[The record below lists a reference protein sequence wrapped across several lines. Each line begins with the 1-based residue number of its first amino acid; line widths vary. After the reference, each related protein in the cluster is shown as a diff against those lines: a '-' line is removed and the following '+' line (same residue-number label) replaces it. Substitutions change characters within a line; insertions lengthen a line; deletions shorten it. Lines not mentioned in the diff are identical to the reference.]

1 MRVKRYVV
9 DTMPEAMLQI
19 RGDLGTDAVIL
30 STKEVKVGGFMGMFS
45 KKKIEVV
52 AAVEEQ
58 QPPKPRRAERS
69 SHQLAQASS
78 PLMNTPEKPE
88 KPLVPVVPRQAAPE
102 AYRRVTQQIAGSSKE
117 GQAELTVNTE
127 QAASATEHLSPR
139 SANNLEPISQAF
151 DQEVLLSNLKS
162 SSELHKRPIEAS
174 VPDKSGAEENQ
185 ALLNELREMKA
196 MMTRFSR
203 NSSMEST
210 WPEALQEICEHVLEQ
225 EVERDLLE
233 YWIEQVYVRRSEHPF
248 APETFDWEQA
258 FREEVTSFIQT
269 RLDKGISQ
277 DTKIVYVAGPTGV
290 GKTTTIAKLAAE
302 QLFKHH
308 RKVGFITSDTYR
320 ISAVE
325 QLRTYATIL
334 NVPLEVVQSP
344 GDVQR
349 AIQRLEHCDLILMD
363 TAGRNYRNELLVSE
377 LQSLLSPINESETYL
392 VLSLTSK
399 SRDMLNITGHFS
411 KFGLGKVVFTKMDE
425 TGSCGGMFNLLH
437 QFPMQLAY
445 ITNGQNVPD
454 DLLHPD
460 AEMVTNMLL
469 GAKGSSGA
477 NGDSI

>member
-52 AAVEEQ
+52 AAVEEKQSQKPQRMGTPRQ
-58 QPPKPRRAERS
+58 QPLSIMKE
-69 SHQLAQASS
+69 
-78 PLMNTPEKPE
+78 PEQPE
-88 KPLVPVVPRQAAPE
+88 VPSTPVVPRQTAPE
-102 AYRRVTQQIAGSSKE
+102 AYRRVTQMTVSPREGMGDLTAGSEQTASDKDHSSTVSDYNQETTAQLLKKE
-117 GQAELTVNTE
+117 
-127 QAASATEHLSPR
+127 AS
-139 SANNLEPISQAF
+139 
-151 DQEVLLSNLKS
+151 LSNMETT
-162 SSELHKRPIEAS
+162 SELLKQPIETRL
-174 VPDKSGAEENQ
+174 PDKNGAAENQ

-203 NSSMEST
+203 NSSLEST
-210 WPEALQEICEHVLEQ
+210 WPEPLQEICERLLEQ

-233 YWIEQVYVRRSEHPF
+233 YWVERVYERRSERPF
-248 APETFDWEQA
+248 APESFDWEQA
-258 FREEVTSFIQT
+258 LREEVTEFIQT
-269 RLDKGISQ
+269 RLDKGISK

-344 GDVQR
+344 GDVHR

-377 LQSLLSPINESETYL
+377 LQSLLSPIKESETYL

-399 SRDMLNITGHFS
+399 SKDMLNITSHFS

-425 TGSCGGMFNLLH
+425 TGSCGGVFNLLH
-437 QFPMQLAY
+437 HFPMQLAY

-460 AEMVTNMLL
+460 TEMVTSMLL
-469 GAKGSSGA
+469 GAKASSGD
-477 NGDSI
+477 NGDSV

>member
-9 DTMPEAMLQI
+9 DTMPEAMMQI
-19 RGDLGTDAVIL
+19 RGDFGTDAVIL
-30 STKEVKVGGFMGMFS
+30 STKEMKIGGFMGMFG

-58 QPPKPRRAERS
+58 QLQKPRRVQPSQQQSVEAFPSMSAPEQQEVPS
-69 SHQLAQASS
+69 S
-78 PLMNTPEKPE
+78 
-88 KPLVPVVPRQAAPE
+88 PVVPRQAAPE
-102 AYRRVTQQIAGSSKE
+102 AYRRVTQMTNGSKE
-117 GQAELTVNTE
+117 GLADLLAGSE
-127 QAASATEHLSPR
+127 QAASSMERSSYGAGYSVETENEAL
-139 SANNLEPISQAF
+139 NNKAAVPKKETS
-151 DQEVLLSNLKS
+151 D
-162 SSELHKRPIEAS
+162 ELFKLPSEAS
-174 VPDKSGAEENQ
+174 VPDKIGAEENQ

-203 NSSMEST
+203 NSVMENT
-210 WPEALQEICEHVLEQ
+210 WYRNRYKRFVSVCWSRKWNAICWSIGLNGYMSA
-225 EVERDLLE
+225 EVSIRLILNLLIGNMLFVQK
-233 YWIEQVYVRRSEHPF
+233 WSGFI
-248 APETFDWEQA
+248 
-258 FREEVTSFIQT
+258 RE
-269 RLDKGISQ
+269 RLDKGISK

-302 QLFKHH
+302 QLFKHQ

-344 GDVQR
+344 GDVHR

-377 LQSLLSPINESETYL
+377 LQSLLSPIKESETYL

-399 SRDMLNITGHFS
+399 SKDMLNITGHFS

-460 AEMVTNMLL
+460 TEMVTNLL
-469 GAKGSSGA
+469 FGTTESSGDTE
-477 NGDSI
+477 DSV

>member
-1 MRVKRYVV
+1 MRVKRYVM

-52 AAVEEQ
+52 AAVEEKQSQKPQRTVIPRQ
-58 QPPKPRRAERS
+58 QPVPIMKE
-69 SHQLAQASS
+69 
-78 PLMNTPEKPE
+78 PEQPE
-88 KPLVPVVPRQAAPE
+88 APSTPVVPRQVAPE
-102 AYRRVTQQIAGSSKE
+102 AYRRVTQMTGGSRE
-117 GQAELTVNTE
+117 EMANLTDGTE
-127 QAASATEHLSPR
+127 QAASAIEYSSTRSDYNPETTAQTPTNEALFSTMETSRELSKP
-139 SANNLEPISQAF
+139 PIQT
-151 DQEVLLSNLKS
+151 
-162 SSELHKRPIEAS
+162 S
-174 VPDKSGAEENQ
+174 VPNKSGTAENQ
-185 ALLNELREMKA
+185 ALLNELREMKV

-203 NSSMEST
+203 SSSMESS
-210 WPEALQEICEHVLEQ
+210 WPEPLQKICDRLLDQ
-225 EVERDLLE
+225 EVERDLME
-233 YWIEQVYVRRSEHPF
+233 YWLERVYERRSQHPF
-248 APETFDWEQA
+248 APESFDWEQA
-258 FREEVTSFIQT
+258 LREEVEEFIRT
-269 RLDKGISQ
+269 RLDNGISK

-325 QLRTYATIL
+325 QLRTYATIF

-377 LQSLLSPINESETYL
+377 LQSLLSPIEESETYL

-399 SRDMLNITGHFS
+399 SKDMLNITGHFS

-425 TGSCGGMFNLLH
+425 TSSCGGMFNLLH
-437 QFPMQLAY
+437 HFPVQLAY

-454 DLLHPD
+454 DLLHPNTD
-460 AEMVTNMLL
+460 MVTSMLL
-469 GAKGSSGA
+469 GAKASSGD

>member
-9 DTMPEAMLQI
+9 DTMPEAMMQI
-19 RGDLGTDAVIL
+19 RGDFGTDAVIL
-30 STKEVKVGGFMGMFS
+30 STKEMKIGGFMGMFG

-58 QPPKPRRAERS
+58 QLQKPRRVQPSQQQSVEAFPPMNAPEQQEAPS
-69 SHQLAQASS
+69 S
-78 PLMNTPEKPE
+78 
-88 KPLVPVVPRQAAPE
+88 PVVPRQAAPE
-102 AYRRVTQQIAGSSKE
+102 AYRRVTQMTSGSKE
-117 GQAELTVNTE
+117 RVADLMAGTE
-127 QAASATEHLSPR
+127 QVAPGTEHSSFGSGYR
-139 SANNLEPISQAF
+139 VEAENEAF
-151 DQEVLLSNLKS
+151 SNKAAVPQKETFN
-162 SSELHKRPIEAS
+162 ELFKHPLEAS
-174 VPDKSGAEENQ
+174 VPDKMGAEENQ

-196 MMTRFSR
+196 MMTRISR
-203 NSSMEST
+203 NSVMENT
-210 WPEALQEICEHVLEQ
+210 WPEPLQEICERMLEQ

-233 YWIEQVYVRRSEHPF
+233 HWLERVYERRSEHPSD
-248 APETFDWEQA
+248 PESFEWEQA
-258 FREEVTSFIQT
+258 LRAEVAGFIRE
-269 RLDKGISQ
+269 RLDKGISK

-344 GDVQR
+344 GDVHR

-377 LQSLLSPINESETYL
+377 LQSLLSPIKESETYL

-399 SRDMLNITGHFS
+399 SKDMLNITGHFS
-411 KFGLGKVVFTKMDE
+411 KFGLGKIVFTKMDE
-425 TGSCGGMFNLLH
+425 TGSCGGLFNLLH

-460 AEMVTNMLL
+460 TEMVTSLL
-469 GAKGSSGA
+469 FGATESSGDTG
-477 NGDSI
+477 NSV

>member
-1 MRVKRYVV
+1 MRVKRYVM

-52 AAVEEQ
+52 AAVEEKQSQKPQRTVIPRQ
-58 QPPKPRRAERS
+58 QPVPIMKE
-69 SHQLAQASS
+69 
-78 PLMNTPEKPE
+78 PEQPE
-88 KPLVPVVPRQAAPE
+88 APSTPVVPRQAAPE
-102 AYRRVTQQIAGSSKE
+102 AYRRVTQMTGGSR
-117 GQAELTVNTE
+117 AEMANLTDGTE
-127 QAASATEHLSPR
+127 QAASATEYSSTRSDYNPETTAQTPTNEALFSTMETSRELSKQ
-139 SANNLEPISQAF
+139 PIQT
-151 DQEVLLSNLKS
+151 
-162 SSELHKRPIEAS
+162 S
-174 VPDKSGAEENQ
+174 VPNKSGTAENQ
-185 ALLNELREMKA
+185 ALLNELREMKV

-203 NSSMEST
+203 SSSMESS
-210 WPEALQEICEHVLEQ
+210 WPEPLQKICDRLLDQ
-225 EVERDLLE
+225 EVERDLME
-233 YWIEQVYVRRSEHPF
+233 YWLERVYERRSQHPF
-248 APETFDWEQA
+248 APESFDWEQA
-258 FREEVTSFIQT
+258 LREEVEEFIRT
-269 RLDKGISQ
+269 RLDNGISK

-325 QLRTYATIL
+325 QLRTYATIF

-377 LQSLLSPINESETYL
+377 LQSLLSPIEESETYL

-399 SRDMLNITGHFS
+399 SKDMLNITGHFN

-425 TGSCGGMFNLLH
+425 TSSCGGMFNLLH
-437 QFPMQLAY
+437 HFPVQLAY

-454 DLLHPD
+454 DLLHPNTD
-460 AEMVTNMLL
+460 MVTSMLL
-469 GAKGSSGA
+469 GAKASSGDS
-477 NGDSI
+477 GDSI